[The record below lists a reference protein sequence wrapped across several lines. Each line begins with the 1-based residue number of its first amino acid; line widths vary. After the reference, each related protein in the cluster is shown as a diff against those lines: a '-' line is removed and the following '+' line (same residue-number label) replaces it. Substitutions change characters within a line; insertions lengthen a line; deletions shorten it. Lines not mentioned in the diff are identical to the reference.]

1 MQISASNHLVS
12 LFVLAVYV
20 ICCDG
25 ERSDHSMTYNALYQE
40 GRQAYTKERWFEAID
55 FLEKAIED
63 WHWYRDELAQCRIK
77 CKKVSGLSG
86 EGGGQV

>member
-1 MQISASNHLVS
+1 MASFSTRWWSVVGVVLFFVVIGCVGDQSDPS
-12 LFVLAVYV
+12 L
-20 ICCDG
+20 
-25 ERSDHSMTYNALYQE
+25 TYNALYQE

-77 CKKVSGLSG
+77 CKKVSWG
-86 EGGGQV
+86 